1 MPHFG
6 QRSDCLAGHLGMHRA
21 GVDDRPFRHAHVH
34 LGDERERLVGRRV
47 GVGRESLPLLRPL
60 RVLTQDGELLS
71 ERRRRRL
78 VAHLDRRQPVR
89 ALRRSMLEG
98 QTARL
103 LEERVDDDPLGRRE
117 HDRLDEL
124 LALDTAAVAADE
136 LQPRPRQRDVE
147 DARVGG
153 VREVEANDLALLRG
167 ERRFR
172 LAADEQDVAVAAHR
186 RERRLLAT
194 ERRDLP
200 VLDQDVVERQ
210 QQLAVGG
217 RPVVGLGRDDEDV
230 PVLAELLAV
239 VLADVRVV
247 PVDARIR
254 ERDAVG
260 EAAADRDRRLR
271 LVGAV
276 VAVLEPQTVPVHRRL
291 EVALVDD
298 VDHEL
303 RALADA
309 ERRAGHRAVV
319 GDHAHGV
326 AADAAWRRARS
337 AARTCRRRRAR
348 RPAAPS
354 PRAGPRSPSGTART
368 RLVLPWWSMSWC
380 SWCSIVRPL
389 PRRPLIMAPLCSTL
403 PREHKPRWAPVQS
416 TRLLPRTPRRADVR
430 LCRIRRPVRQFL
442 SRRRPAAASARS

>member
-1 MPHFG
+1 
-6 QRSDCLAGHLGMHRA
+6 MHRA

-34 LGDERERLVGRRV
+34 LGDERERLVRRRV
-47 GVGRESLPLLRPL
+47 GVRREPLPLLRPL

-103 LEERVDDDPLGRRE
+103 LEERVDDDPLGRCE

-153 VREVEANDLALLRG
+153 VREVEANDLALLHG

-186 RERRLLAT
+186 RERRLLAI

-217 RPVVGLGRDDEDV
+217 RPVVGLSRDDEDV
-230 PVLAELLAV
+230 AVLAELLAV

-247 PVDARIR
+247 PVDARVG

-298 VDHEL
+298 VDDEL

-309 ERRAGHRAVV
+309 ERRAGYRSVV

-326 AADAAWRRARS
+326 AADALGHRRD
-337 AARTCRRRRAR
+337 
-348 RPAAPS
+348 P
-354 PRAGPRSPSGTART
+354 
-368 RLVLPWWSMSWC
+368 
-380 SWCSIVRPL
+380 
-389 PRRPLIMAPLCSTL
+389 
-403 PREHKPRWAPVQS
+403 
-416 TRLLPRTPRRADVR
+416 
-430 LCRIRRPVRQFL
+430 
-442 SRRRPAAASARS
+442 